1 MRVVV
6 AEDSEIF
13 REGVVHVLRQ
23 AGFEVVAE
31 VSTSTRLLEVVAAD
45 PPDVVIT
52 DIRMPPTNTD
62 EGLRVAEVIHR
73 DHPEVGVLVLSQYVE
88 SSRAIDLM
96 TKNPRGIGYLLK
108 ERLGDIDAF
117 VSVVKRV
124 AEGGSAVDPEVV
136 RQLLEKQRLD
146 RSLERLTPRERDV
159 LNLMAQGRSNAAI
172 CEELFL
178 GAKTVETHIANIF
191 SKLGLAPTA
200 DEHRRV
206 LAVLTY
212 LRSV

>member
-1 MRVVV
+1 MKVVV
-6 AEDSEIF
+6 AEDSELF
-13 REGVVHVLRQ
+13 REGVVYALRR
-23 AGFEVVAE
+23 AGLDVVAE
-31 VSTSTRLLEVVAAD
+31 VGSSTELLEVVAAD

-62 EGLRVAEVIHR
+62 EGMRVAETIHR
-73 DHPEVGVLVLSQYVE
+73 EHPEVGVLVLSQYVE

-96 TKNPRGIGYLLK
+96 TENPRGIGYLLK
-108 ERLGDIDAF
+108 ERVGDIDAF
-117 VSVVKRV
+117 VAAVRRV

-136 RQLLEKQRLD
+136 TQLLEKQRLD
-146 RSLERLTPRERDV
+146 HSLDRLTAREREV
-159 LNLMAQGRSNAAI
+159 LGLMAQGRSNAAI

-191 SKLGLAPTA
+191 SKLGLVPTA